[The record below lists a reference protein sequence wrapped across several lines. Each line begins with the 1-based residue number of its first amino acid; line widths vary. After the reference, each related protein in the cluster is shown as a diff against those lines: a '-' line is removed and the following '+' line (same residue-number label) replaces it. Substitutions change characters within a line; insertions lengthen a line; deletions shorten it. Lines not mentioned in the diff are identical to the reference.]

1 MDSNL
6 AEQFAN
12 IVSDL
17 PEAIV
22 TGFATTLGNAD
33 PQTALSRIPVA
44 DTRRRMASAVRSALD
59 AGFSHDAIGLAL
71 QSAYCAYRHS
81 RELQSVEL
89 VWTGPSPPQ
98 THLRRTDQALLE
110 VIGSAQADVW
120 IVSFAAYGVQTI
132 LNALQDALNRNVM
145 VSLVLESADESEG
158 RLSSDQIAALQ
169 AALNQQARVYVWPTK
184 MRQISGGRRGTLHAK
199 CAVADG
205 QQLFAS
211 SANLTEAA
219 LQVNIELGVLINST
233 KHASLVQRQ
242 LRWLVE
248 SRILQLV

>member
-6 AEQFAN
+6 AKQIAD

-17 PEAIV
+17 PEAII
-22 TGFATTLGNAD
+22 TGFVTTLGAAD
-33 PQTALSRIPVA
+33 LQTALSRIPA
-44 DTRRRMASAVRSALD
+44 SGPRRMMSSAVRAALE
-59 AGFSHDAIGLAL
+59 AGFTHDAIGLAL
-71 QSAYCAYRHS
+71 QSAYHAHRHA
-81 RELQSVEL
+81 RESQSVEL

-110 VIGSAQADVW
+110 VIRSAEGEVW
-120 IVSFAAYGVQTI
+120 IVSFAAYGVRAI
-132 LNALQDALNRNVM
+132 LDALLEALDRNVT
-145 VSLVLESADESEG
+145 VSLVLESAEQSEG
-158 RLSSDQIAALQ
+158 RLTSDQIAELQ
-169 AALNQQARVYVWPTK
+169 ASLNQRARVYVWPTA

-205 QQLFAS
+205 EQLFVS

-219 LQVNIELGVLINST
+219 LQINIELGALIKSA
-233 KHASLVQRQ
+233 KHASLVEGH

-248 SRILQLV
+248 SRTLQLV